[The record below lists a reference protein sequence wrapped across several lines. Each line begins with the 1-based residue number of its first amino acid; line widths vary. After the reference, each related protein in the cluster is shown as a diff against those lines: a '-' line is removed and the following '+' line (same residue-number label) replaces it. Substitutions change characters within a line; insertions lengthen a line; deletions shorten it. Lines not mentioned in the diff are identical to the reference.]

1 MFNIEPVT
9 DNCRAQVTE
18 FIRRHWHTDTIL
30 IRGED
35 IDMTQV
41 DGFVLFE
48 HGEITGLA
56 TYIIR
61 GSACEVVSLNSVC
74 GERGVGRAL
83 LDKVRSLAVESGC
96 DTLRLMTTNDNIDAI
111 KFYQRYGFDLAG
123 VNLNAI
129 DREREQ
135 NPEIPLIGKY
145 GIPVHH
151 EIDFTINLR
160 GCK

>member
-1 MFNIEPVT
+1 
-9 DNCRAQVTE
+9 
-18 FIRRHWHTDTIL
+18 
-30 IRGED
+30 
-35 IDMTQV
+35 MTRV

-48 HGEITGLA
+48 RGEITGLV
-56 TYIIR
+56 THIIR
-61 GSACEVVSLNSVC
+61 GNACEVVSLNSVY
-74 GERGVGRAL
+74 GGRGVGRAL
-83 LDKVRSLAVESGC
+83 LDRVKILATMPGC

-123 VNLNAI
+123 VNLYAI

-135 NPEIPLIGKY
+135 DPEIPLIGKY